1 MGLGKGNYFMKKPT
15 KFGRL
20 LAMILV
26 VAMVLPMLPVVSW
39 AALGDLA
46 TGVTNVKDNTFDNS
60 KAPISLPIKIY
71 DYLNDGMLFDYAEA
85 NASGQ
90 FNGGYAGGVAAPYS
104 DGLIGIDYTGANRS
118 SDGDPFQ
125 EFSVKNLMN
134 GYAYGNNALNNWNLN
149 GGQVGYSQVGA
160 VDNVAPQYLNLR
172 HSSVS
177 GKSSVWIS
185 NFARDEGAYYSK
197 DQVRYAV
204 MVYRTNNAYT
214 DGTLT
219 MQWAESKDAYSTD
232 YYSYDG
238 AIDISRNDAHHLG
251 TSVNIPK
258 STEWTYIVI
267 DMKRGNIS
275 NNWNSLVNITGVAF
289 QFPLDSAGEEMD
301 ISHIFYFSSKERAE
315 AFGIQAVQFD
325 KNPGIDLSKRYYG
338 GASAPVVDIGLDFT
352 NSRDLNGSG
361 KDAFSS
367 TSVTSY
373 WRGAGFTAASAYDGQ
388 LRYAKVTNSDDYTP
402 DYCYLVNFNN
412 DESRTAGYPLWRIRY
427 CVVVYK
433 TNSSLGNNR
442 KLALQLN
449 RENGWENLTNSYTL
463 SNSGST
469 WTYQICDLKTNA
481 NANVSDT
488 AGINA
493 VGASWP
499 GLSRSHYW
507 NISHIAFFDN
517 AEDAEAF
524 GKAAAAFD
532 NNPGTR
538 YDGGRGW
545 NMGNNRAF
553 GLLRGSN
560 GGDIASS
567 TANGRGQ
574 YSPRNNQANAYLST
588 DIGYSH
594 NAASPLN
601 KIYHVNMY
609 NIMEDPYDT
618 SALNFDGYSLL
629 SYVTGDSLATM
640 GMLESSLSPAGT
652 PVYREETVAYLAEL
666 LSNSLV
672 IPEINKREYFVD
684 NPGDAYTSMV
694 KTFANNYYNY
704 NYVSGTPSAAYADAN
719 GNPRDLAQ
727 ALRDAIDKI
736 DRNTQPDDRNVGYS
750 YLYDIM
756 YRLGNYSDTLAKA
769 NAGQLS
775 GSFKAVE
782 PYIDTCFDAAYYL
795 LNNLF
800 SGGTYNTPKNDY
812 DYLLLQP
819 ATVTSLTGK
828 QMEAYVF
835 DAGFTDG
842 NTVSAESAVRYD
854 AANKTISNVLT
865 DGNSLG
871 KTMYVYS
878 GNSVT
883 TFHPFLPITDSNNES
898 GMTMSPYFQDPGV
911 SGTDTAGQYYANRDF
926 NYVLA
931 SNGEFVYR
939 EDDDLFFDFEGD
951 DDVYLFINGELVMD
965 IGGAH
970 SISKVS
976 VNINDYVTAA
986 RQKVAAGTATA
997 RDRALALEDGNSYT
1011 FDFFYMERHGYGAN
1025 MRIVTNI
1032 RVTDPAMNT
1041 EKSAWQND
1049 DKINFGG
1056 VINKDV
1062 PVEYGFSI
1070 TNIGNNRL
1078 FNLTFEDKD
1087 IGVKLSPEKGLE
1099 ITGDNVY
1106 DKDGGELSVTDLVAY
1121 VDGYSD
1127 WESPV
1132 PQNRMET
1139 IEVHFAD
1146 NAALMAFLKTLA
1158 AEGTSAE
1165 NGGGL
1170 WKHSIVSIRGI
1181 GYKLTNS
1188 QVDAGYFNNTVKT
1201 TSYSYPDAGGEPIHG
1216 EATMRVFVPSDPM
1229 YYQWA
1234 NHELRVT
1241 KAKLIED
1248 ILDAADDEDNTLN
1261 GMVPNLTVN
1270 SVNSVI
1276 LTTKSGN
1283 PIITTDTSPV
1293 KVNSDSSL
1301 SINYTKTGSVV
1312 FYVKIVYN
1320 SNQNSV
1326 VVPVLVNVTD
1336 VEDSVFVLD
1345 YGLNV
1350 NLTDAGGL
1358 TKNDTL
1364 TVPGRD
1370 TSWSLMGIGSNGA
1383 YANNKI
1389 SFSVDTDGALRVEN
1403 GNGTYTL
1410 RDTTL
1415 SYKPFDFMDQIE
1427 SIQVAM
1433 NVYEQGITPSAVA
1446 AALNINKEVQMFKN
1460 VSVLPATVVYYE
1472 DNFPAI
1478 HYLTADENGVNEIQ
1492 NTFEPVQ
1499 TNDYYKNANQ
1509 SVDQDQAYGQD
1520 DLYKDLAN
1528 DEFSGG
1534 SYHKITINNAN
1545 NFAWFEFKGTGFELI
1560 SRTESQGYATL
1571 IVTVVDNATGK
1582 DVARIPV
1589 ITEFDN
1595 TTNATDDSIF
1605 QVPVIR
1611 KDDLPYGTYT
1621 VYINGAPD
1629 YDFDNPNLDGSFN
1642 PIASYFYLDGLRIF
1656 QPMGSTNEHYNDK
1669 ENGATFAE
1677 IRDLIIAGTAAAA
1690 KYDGTSVTVSTTTTT
1705 WTENYLGVDTE
1716 YDEDG
1721 AVTYEGNR
1729 VDSVE
1734 DYLILGPN
1742 NEVYMN
1748 GDLED
1753 AALIFYVKKQAGAKA
1768 NELQIAVRAIDYQK
1782 FHGVTDST
1790 QALSAEI
1797 LYGVKSGAE
1806 FAWSPLVTVRSSTE
1820 QYYSVD
1826 LTNCPVD
1833 ADGRIQVAVKV
1844 NSGMASF
1851 TSLKYNGLD
1860 LVSVGG
1866 DSTTLRYENGMLVGV
1881 AEDGSTSDA
1890 VVNAVEY
1897 PAFRMLSRQMR
1908 ASTLSLDPEPSV
1920 PEETV
1925 PDVTEPEATEPEAT
1939 EPEVTEPDVTEP
1951 DVTEPEATEPEA
1963 TEPDATE
1970 PEATE
1975 PEATEPEVTEPEET
1989 EPEEPEEPEEDPR
2002 ERLWKSLMETIEFLF
2017 KLLKGRG
2024 GH

>member
-15 KFGRL
+15 KFGRV
-20 LAMILV
+20 LAMLLTVSMMLSMIPASVSAATGDV
-26 VAMVLPMLPVVSW
+26 VAVDTGLT
-39 AALGDLA
+39 GNIDTTA
-46 TGVTNVKDNTFDNS
+46 T
-60 KAPISLPIKIY
+60 ISLPIKIM
-71 DYLNDGMLFDYAEA
+71 DYQADGMLFEYGESNAPKTAGNFGATWSANFTGKGNYWNDVSPSEWLNYNSCTSGSIITTNSYAHFLRA
-85 NASGQ
+85 T
-90 FNGGYAGGVAAPYS
+90 YAKNSTVAAHSWAGSRAGVISPN
-104 DGLIGIDYTGANRS
+104 DL
-118 SDGDPFQ
+118 
-125 EFSVKNLMN
+125 
-134 GYAYGNNALNNWNLN
+134 
-149 GGQVGYSQVGA
+149 GGKA
-160 VDNVAPQYLNLR
+160 MDNVRYL
-172 HSSVS
+172 
-177 GKSSVWIS
+177 
-185 NFARDEGAYYSK
+185 
-197 DQVRYAV
+197 V
-204 MVYRTNNAYT
+204 MVYRSNVTSGNIAFFVERTGADRNNTNNR
-214 DGTLT
+214 
-219 MQWAESKDAYSTD
+219 MV
-232 YYSYDG
+232 
-238 AIDISRNDAHHLG
+238 NMPF
-251 TSVNIPK
+251 TSEGPTN
-258 STEWTYIVI
+258 WTYAVY
-267 DMKRGNIS
+267 DLKQGNLAKTWGS
-275 NNWNSLVNITGVAF
+275 
-289 QFPLDSAGEEMD
+289 
-301 ISHIFYFSSKERAE
+301 
-315 AFGIQAVQFD
+315 
-325 KNPGIDLSKRYYG
+325 YG
-338 GASAPVVDIGLDFT
+338 GA
-352 NSRDLNGSG
+352 
-361 KDAFSS
+361 
-367 TSVTSY
+367 
-373 WRGAGFTAASAYDGQ
+373 
-388 LRYAKVTNSDDYTP
+388 
-402 DYCYLVNFNN
+402 
-412 DESRTAGYPLWRIRY
+412 
-427 CVVVYK
+427 
-433 TNSSLGNNR
+433 
-442 KLALQLN
+442 
-449 RENGWENLTNSYTL
+449 
-463 SNSGST
+463 
-469 WTYQICDLKTNA
+469 
-481 NANVSDT
+481 
-488 AGINA
+488 NA
-493 VGASWP
+493 VWTTLPIDAS
-499 GLSRSHYW
+499 GEYMD
-507 NISHIAFFDN
+507 IAHIALFASEEQAHKFGAYALTDGSNRGDN
-517 AEDAEAF
+517 
-524 GKAAAAFD
+524 
-532 NNPGTR
+532 
-538 YDGGRGW
+538 RG
-545 NMGNNRAF
+545 F
-553 GLLRGSN
+553 GLLRSSRNENGSDAYAGILDKTTTVEQLFTYGSTSPADFSTLN
-560 GGDIASS
+560 TLGYKLLGTFKEKGIA
-567 TANGRGQ
+567 NVG
-574 YSPRNNQANAYLST
+574 L
-588 DIGYSH
+588 
-594 NAASPLN
+594 
-601 KIYHVNMY
+601 
-609 NIMEDPYDT
+609 
-618 SALNFDGYSLL
+618 
-629 SYVTGDSLATM
+629 
-640 GMLESSLSPAGT
+640 LESSLGPNGY
-652 PVYREETVAYLAEL
+652 PVYKQEVVAYLAGL
-666 LSNSLV
+666 LQHSLE
-672 IPEINKREYFVD
+672 IPERTADGWKNYRYIKGEPSDVYGGTDLATALRTRINKNLGSYAEASSKNLIGTWEQVQG
-684 NPGDAYTSMV
+684 NISS
-694 KTFANNYYNY
+694 YY
-704 NYVSGTPSAAYADAN
+704 
-719 GNPRDLAQ
+719 
-727 ALRDAIDKI
+727 
-736 DRNTQPDDRNVGYS
+736 
-750 YLYDIM
+750 
-756 YRLGNYSDTLAKA
+756 
-769 NAGQLS
+769 
-775 GSFKAVE
+775 
-782 PYIDTCFDAAYYL
+782 DAAYFL
-795 LNNLF
+795 LNSIFIPDSYNVPQHDYNYLVLSKGIDAE
-800 SGGTYNTPKNDY
+800 SGD
-812 DYLLLQP
+812 
-819 ATVTSLTGK
+819 VVH
-828 QMEAYVF
+828 VF
-835 DAGFTDG
+835 DAGFV
-842 NTVSAESAVRYD
+842 NTTSPTATTPPAISYDTNYQRIQNTSAESKAHFYYQSD
-854 AANKTISNVLT
+854 AA
-865 DGNSLG
+865 
-871 KTMYVYS
+871 
-878 GNSVT
+878 T
-883 TFHPFLPITDSNNES
+883 TLNPFLPITAHNNAEGQTHS
-898 GMTMSPYFQDPGV
+898 VYYQDDGV
-911 SGTDTAGQYYANRDF
+911 VSTDTTRNTLRNRDF
-926 NYVLA
+926 GYVVT
-931 SNGEFVYR
+931 SSGEFVYHA
-939 EDDDLFFDFEGD
+939 DDELFFDFEGD

-965 IGGAH
+965 IGSAH
-970 SISKVS
+970 SIDKVR
-976 VNINDYVTAA
+976 IELNDYVQAA
-986 RQKVAAGTATA
+986 QAGTLGSAQRNA
-997 RDRALALEDGNSYT
+997 ALNLEEGMTYS
-1011 FDFFYMERHGYGAN
+1011 FDFFYMERHSYGAN
-1025 MRIVTNI
+1025 MRINTNI
-1032 RVTDPAMNT
+1032 HVTDPSMKTVKTAY
-1041 EKSAWQND
+1041 QNGSEV
-1049 DKINFGG
+1049 NYGG
-1056 VINKDV
+1056 VIDKDA
-1062 PVEYGFSI
+1062 PIEYAFSV
-1070 TNIGNNRL
+1070 TNSGNQRV
-1078 FNLTFEDKD
+1078 FNLTFTDND
-1087 IGVKLSPEKGLE
+1087 IGVTLDPNRGLV
-1099 ITGDNVY
+1099 ITNSNVC
-1106 DKDGGELSVTDLVAY
+1106 DVNGGTLDVTDLVAY

-1127 WESPV
+1127 YNEAII
-1132 PQNRMET
+1132 QNRPPVNRTET
-1139 IEVHFAD
+1139 IEVHFQNND
-1146 NAALMAFLKTLA
+1146 ELMAFLKTLD
-1158 AEGTSAE
+1158 AEYTDSSA
-1165 NGGGL
+1165 GKDGL
-1170 WKHSIVSIRGI
+1170 WPFATVQIRGI
-1181 GYKLTNS
+1181 GYKLTKAQAEAARFDNVVFT
-1188 QVDAGYFNNTVKT
+1188 QGNTLPDGTGT
-1201 TSYSYPDAGGEPIHG
+1201 TLLGQDN
-1216 EATMRVFVPSDPM
+1216 MLVFVPSDPM
-1229 YYQWA
+1229 FYQWSG
-1234 NHELRVT
+1234 HELVVS
-1241 KAKLIED
+1241 KDKLIGDVIE
-1248 ILDAADDEDNTLN
+1248 AAQAAGNPLE
-1261 GMVPNLTVN
+1261 GKVPNLTANNVN
-1270 SVNSVI
+1270 SI
-1276 LTTKSGN
+1276 TLTTRAGN
-1283 PIITTDTSPV
+1283 PIQSTNV

-1301 SINYTKTGSVV
+1301 SINYTKTGSAV
-1312 FYVKIVYN
+1312 FYVKIAYN
-1320 SNQNSV
+1320 SNNNSV

-1389 SFSVDTDGALRVEN
+1389 SFSVDTDGALRVDK
-1403 GNGTYTL
+1403 GNGVYTL
-1410 RDTTL
+1410 REQVL
-1415 SYKPFDFMDQIE
+1415 SYKPDDFMDQIE
-1427 SIQVAM
+1427 SVQVAM

-1478 HYLTADENGVNEIQ
+1478 HYLTADENGINEIP

-1499 TNDYYKNANQ
+1499 TNDYYTNANQ

-1528 DEFSGG
+1528 NEFSGG

-1545 NFAWFEFKGTGFELI
+1545 NFASFEFKGTGFELI

-1629 YDFDNPNLDGSFN
+1629 YDFDNPNPDGSFN

-1656 QPMGSTNEHYNDK
+1656 QPMGSTNENYNDK

-1925 PDVTEPEATEPEAT
+1925 PDVTEPEATEPE
-1939 EPEVTEPDVTEP
+1939 VTEPDVTEP